1 MRTSNRPAQTQ
12 QEIRLTL
19 PRPHPGQR
27 QILAEARRWN
37 VIDCGRRWGKTLIG
51 GEISAQSMLA
61 GQPVGWFAPTYK
73 LLSDA
78 WREVKTLL
86 QPVISDKSETEKRLT
101 LITGGFIDMWSL
113 EDENAGRGRKYKR
126 VIVDEAAMTPNLE
139 KAWTESIRPTLTD
152 YAGDAWFFSTPK
164 GQNYFWRLYN
174 QTGEDWYSAQ
184 MPTST
189 NPYIDA
195 EEIEAARLLLPER
208 VFQQEYLAM
217 FIEESGG
224 VFRRVAEA
232 VDNGRDA
239 PEPRQQGRSY
249 TLGVDLARTQD
260 FTVLS
265 VFDDLA
271 RQVYFERFNLISWQR
286 QIERVV
292 SVAQEY
298 DAKVVV
304 DSTGVGD
311 PIYEALR
318 KANLYIEGYQ
328 LTSGSKERL
337 IDNLAIML
345 DNSRIRL
352 MDIPTQTSE
361 LQAYQYE
368 LTPSRNVRMNA
379 PAGMHD
385 DTVIAAAMGVKDAM
399 ADSQVYFFDPSR
411 QDNEPTSEDARQ
423 PVQAVDIDR
432 FFQ

>member
-1 MRTSNRPAQTQ
+1 MRTSSQTPND
-12 QEIRLTL
+12 IRLKL

-27 QILAEARRWN
+27 EIIDNARRFN

-51 GEISAQSMLA
+51 GELAAQTMLA
-61 GQPVGWFAPTYK
+61 GQPIGWFAPTYK

-126 VIVDEAAMTPNLE
+126 VIVDEAAMTANLE
-139 KAWTESIRPTLTD
+139 KGWTESIRPTLTD
-152 YAGDAWFFSTPK
+152 YAGDAWFLSTPK
-164 GQNYFWRLYN
+164 GQNYFWRLFN
-174 QTGEDWYSAQ
+174 MEAPDWYAVQ

-195 EEIEAARLLLPER
+195 EEIDAAKMLLPER
-208 VFQQEYLAM
+208 VFRQEYLAE

-232 VDNGRDA
+232 VDQGRTEN
-239 PEPRQQGRSY
+239 EPRRQGRTY

-265 VFDDLA
+265 CFDDLA
-271 RQVYFERFNLISWQR
+271 RQVYYERFNLISWQR

-292 SVAQEY
+292 DVGEQY
-298 DAKVVV
+298 NAKVVV

-318 KANLYIEGYQ
+318 KAGLYIEGYQ

-337 IDNLAIML
+337 IDNLAMML
-345 DNSRIRL
+345 DNSRVRL
-352 MDIPTQTSE
+352 MDIPTQTAE

-379 PAGMHD
+379 PPGMHD
-385 DTVIAAAMGVKDAM
+385 DTVIAAAMGCKDAM
-399 ADSQVYFFDPSR
+399 ADAQVYFFDPSR
-411 QDNEPTSEDARQ
+411 KTDEPPTEDAGQ
-423 PVQAVDIDR
+423 PVAPVDIDR